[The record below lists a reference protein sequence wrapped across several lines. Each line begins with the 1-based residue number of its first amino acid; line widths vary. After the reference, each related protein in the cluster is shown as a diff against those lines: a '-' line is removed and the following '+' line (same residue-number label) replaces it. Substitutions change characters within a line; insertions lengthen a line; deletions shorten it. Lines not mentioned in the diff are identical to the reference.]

1 MHAEDKPF
9 SFITTPTYYDV
20 PFFQRAYVW
29 DKDNW
34 QELFENLSNKNRGHF
49 LGSIILK
56 NVPVSAGT
64 VPRYLIIDGQQ
75 RLTTLSI
82 LLRACYDHV
91 VKNALKYG
99 YDSEVISEC
108 KLKMENYL
116 FVSEGGLGKKQ
127 KNVKIVHSRLD
138 KIAFNEVIQGIYDVN
153 DRWEKIGEA
162 DDEASSIVKAYSF
175 FRLSLNEITPDMFSD
190 LWEILT
196 GSACKFLVNIN
207 LAADDDEQAIFDT
220 VNSSGVRLSSED
232 TIKNLLYQR
241 YVELLRKEGN
251 QDVEKMA
258 VEEYEKTWEAAFLK
272 DEQTKSFWDLQKQY
286 GRMKRSNLETFLH
299 SFAVVEGFFNPSD
312 NNMDEMPRQYREHVS
327 KMGKDEIEEFFNMIR
342 NYASVYAEYF
352 AEGDEAISF
361 DNYIGRIM
369 NICTE
374 LEVSTF
380 YPYILQQL
388 YLFKKKELN
397 ASDLY
402 HKLFELERY
411 IVITAI
417 CKGST
422 KNYNKECLQ
431 LVENK
436 KKPEDI
442 FAESIYI
449 SEDSFKSGLRKM
461 TMNKFPT
468 LLLFWVEL
476 YLRSKAADYMDVK
489 ELKYVYTL
497 EHIMPQ
503 KWEENW
509 SSVNVYGVD
518 GQMIESPEEAENVR
532 RKVIYEIGNM
542 TLLKSKLNSSVSN
555 GTFNEKKEGKNGKK
569 GLKDIVDLKITKE
582 VIEKDYWDERTIRD
596 RTSLIEDR
604 IREIWAVKDLP
615 ADVAPKSKEKTERSL
630 PAFRLNFWKYVLPI
644 IQEKNNYESFNNNTP
659 GEMRYVNGAFGISG
673 FSVSC
678 TASYEK
684 AQVDF
689 YMGHSDENKN
699 KKAFDILFQN
709 KAEIEQKL
717 EKQLNWDRGD
727 GLKSSW
733 ITCVL
738 ENVNIANTGDWPKIA
753 DFLGEWSAK
762 LRRVMVPYLVSEF
775 PPDLTGKKT
784 PDEIRR
790 LMEIA
795 SILLEWTKQNTEI
808 IECPDSCNRSY
819 TRFMTKAMSDILP
832 DIQNARSGWNTDNH
846 YFYEI
851 VNNDGKSVEIQLGVS
866 FQNTN
871 DEFRAKCRNIET
883 ITGRKKKENSNWWV
897 AYKTTKVFLTEN
909 LDKELIFTELNKRL
923 DEIKIFEEQV
933 KMAI

>member
-9 SFITTPTYYDV
+9 SFITMPTYYDV

-29 DKDNW
+29 DKENW
-34 QELFENLSNKNRGHF
+34 QELFENLSNKKRGHF

-82 LLRACYDHV
+82 LLRACYDHA
-91 VKNALKYG
+91 VKNASKYG
-99 YDSEVISEC
+99 YDSEVINEC
-108 KLKMENYL
+108 RIKMESFL

-153 DRWEKIGEA
+153 DRWEKVEEA
-162 DDEASSIVKAYSF
+162 GDETSSIIKAYSF
-175 FRLSLNEITPDMFSD
+175 FRMSLNEITPEMFSD

-207 LAADDDEQAIFDT
+207 LAAEDDEQAIFDT
-220 VNSSGVRLSSED
+220 VNSSGVRLSSGD

-251 QDVEKMA
+251 QDVERMA
-258 VEEYEKTWEAAFLK
+258 VEEYERTWEAAFLK
-272 DEQTKSFWDLQKQY
+272 DEQMKSFWDTQKQY
-286 GRMKRSNLETFLH
+286 GRMKRSYLETFLH
-299 SFAVVEGFFNPSD
+299 SFAVVAGFFNPSE
-312 NNMDEMPRQYREHVS
+312 NNMEEMPRQYREHISEMKV
-327 KMGKDEIEEFFNMIR
+327 DEIEKFFNMIR
-342 NYASVYAEYF
+342 EYASVYAEYF
-352 AEGDEAISF
+352 AEGDDAISF
-361 DNYIGRIM
+361 DNHISRIM

-388 YLFKKKELN
+388 YLFKNNELA
-397 ASDLY
+397 ASGLY

-442 FAESIYI
+442 FTESIYI

-476 YLRSKAADYMDVK
+476 YLRYKEADYADVK
-489 ELKYVYTL
+489 ALQYSYTL

-503 KWEENW
+503 KWEDNW
-509 SSVNVYGVD
+509 SDIKVYGPNNQVVA
-518 GQMIESPEEAENVR
+518 STEEADLIR
-532 RKVIYEIGNM
+532 RKAIYEIGNM

-582 VIEKDYWDERTIRD
+582 VIEKDYWDERTIRE
-596 RTSLIEDR
+596 RTDLIEKR
-604 IREIWAVKDLP
+604 IREIWDAKELP
-615 ADVAPKSKEKTERSL
+615 RVVEPKTKGYSENSL
-630 PAFRLNFWKYVLPI
+630 PALRVEFWKYVLPI
-644 IQEKNNYESFNNNTP
+644 VQEKNGHESFSNNKP
-659 GEMRYVNGAFGISG
+659 GTARYMLGSFGIGG

-678 TASYEK
+678 TATYEK

-689 YMGHSDENKN
+689 YMGNGDEQKN
-699 KKAFDILFQN
+699 KKAFDILYAHKN
-709 KAEIEQKL
+709 DIEQKL
-717 EKQLNWDRGD
+717 GVSLNWDRGD
-727 GLKSSW
+727 NLKSAW
-733 ITCVL
+733 VTYAL
-738 ENVNIANTGDWPKIA
+738 KNVNIANRDDWATIA

-762 LRRVMVPYLVSEF
+762 LRRTMVPYLE
-775 PPDLTGKKT
+775 
-784 PDEIRR
+784 
-790 LMEIA
+790 
-795 SILLEWTKQNTEI
+795 TE
-808 IECPDSCNRSY
+808 Y
-819 TRFMTKAMSDILP
+819 T
-832 DIQNARSGWNTDNH
+832 
-846 YFYEI
+846 
-851 VNNDGKSVEIQLGVS
+851 
-866 FQNTN
+866 
-871 DEFRAKCRNIET
+871 
-883 ITGRKKKENSNWWV
+883 
-897 AYKTTKVFLTEN
+897 
-909 LDKELIFTELNKRL
+909 
-923 DEIKIFEEQV
+923 
-933 KMAI
+933 